1 VQIEKGTLY
10 LVGTPIGN
18 LGDLTPRAVEILAGV
33 DLVAAE
39 DTRVT
44 AKLMSHLGL
53 SKPMISYYEHNIR
66 ERGELLLARL
76 VGGESVALCTDAGMP
91 AVSDPGADLVRLC
104 HEAGIPVVCLP
115 GPSALT
121 AALALSGRAV
131 GRFCFEGFLTTN
143 NKGRKE
149 HLAELAAEHRTLV
162 FYEAPHKLVRTLSD
176 MLGAW
181 GDRGVTVCREMT
193 KLHEETIYTTLSKA
207 LARYEETPPRGEFVL
222 VIEGA
227 ALEVREK
234 QAPDIHKALSDA
246 LSAGLSGRDAVRQAA
261 AATGAA
267 KNEVYAL
274 YQKEFLGYDQ

>member
-1 VQIEKGTLY
+1 MQIEKGTLY

-18 LGDLTPRAVEILAGV
+18 LSDLTPRAAEVLAGV

-44 AKLMSHLGL
+44 AKLMAYLGL

-66 ERGELLLARL
+66 ERGELLLTRL
-76 VGGESVALCTDAGMP
+76 SAGESIALCTDAGMP

-104 HEAGIPVVCLP
+104 HEARVPVVCIP

-149 HLAELAAEHRTLV
+149 HLAELAAERRTLV
-162 FYEAPHKLVRTLSD
+162 FYEAPHKLVRTLTD
-176 MLGAW
+176 MLKAW

-193 KLHEETIYTTLSKA
+193 KLHEETIYTTLSEA
-207 LARYEETPPRGEFVL
+207 LAKYEETPPRGEFVL

-227 ALEVREK
+227 PEAGQT
-234 QAPDIHKALSDA
+234 QAPDIHSALSKA

-261 AATGAA
+261 AVTGAA
-267 KNEVYAL
+267 KNEVYTL

>member
-1 VQIEKGTLY
+1 MQIEKGTLY

-18 LGDLTPRAVEILAGV
+18 LGDLTPRAAEVLAGV

-44 AKLMSHLGL
+44 AKLMAYLGL
-53 SKPMISYYEHNIR
+53 SKPMVSYYEHNIR

-76 VGGESVALCTDAGMP
+76 CAGESVALCTDAGMP

-104 HEAGIPVVCLP
+104 HLADVPVVCLP

-131 GRFCFEGFLTTN
+131 GRICFEGFLTTN

-149 HLAELAAEHRTLV
+149 HLAELKAERRTMV
-162 FYEAPHKLVRTLSD
+162 FYEAPHKLVRTLTD

-181 GDRGVTVCREMT
+181 GDRGVTICREMT
-193 KLHEETIYTTLSKA
+193 KLHEETIYTTLSQA
-207 LARYEETPPRGEFVL
+207 LARYKETPPRGEFVL

-227 ALEVREK
+227 AEAGETEV
-234 QAPDIHKALSDA
+234 PDIRGALSEA
-246 LSAGLSGRDAVRQAA
+246 LTAGLSGRDAVRQAA
-261 AATGAA
+261 AVTGTA

>member
-1 VQIEKGTLY
+1 MQIEKGTLY

-18 LGDLTPRAVEILAGV
+18 LGDLAPRAAEVLAGV

-44 AKLMSHLGL
+44 AKLMGHLGL
-53 SKPMISYYEHNIR
+53 SKPMLSYYEHNIR

-76 VGGESVALCTDAGMP
+76 SAGESVALCTDAGMP

-104 HEAGIPVVCLP
+104 HEAGVPVVCVP

-143 NKGRKE
+143 RKGRKE
-149 HLAELAAEHRTLV
+149 HLAQLSREQRTLV
-162 FYEAPHKLVRTLSD
+162 FYEAPHKLTRTLAD
-176 MLGAW
+176 MLEVW
-181 GDRGVTVCREMT
+181 GDRGLTVCREMT
-193 KLHEETIYTTLSKA
+193 KLHEEAIYTTLSQA

-227 ALEVREK
+227 GETGDDE
-234 QAPDIHKALSDA
+234 APDIRGALTAA

-261 AATGAA
+261 AVTGAA
-267 KNEVYAL
+267 KNEVYAC

>member
-1 VQIEKGTLY
+1 MQIEKSTLY

-18 LGDLTPRAVEILAGV
+18 LGDLTPRAAEVLAGV
-33 DLVAAE
+33 DVVAAE

-66 ERGELLLARL
+66 ERGELLLTRL
-76 VGGESVALCTDAGMP
+76 SAGESVALCTDAGMP

-104 HEAGIPVVCLP
+104 HLAGVPVVCLP

-131 GRFCFEGFLTTN
+131 GRFCFEGFLTAN
-143 NKGRKE
+143 RKGRRE
-149 HLAELAAEHRTLV
+149 HLAELAAERRTLV
-162 FYEAPHKLVRTLSD
+162 FYEAPHKLVRTLAD
-176 MLGAW
+176 MLETW
-181 GDRGVTVCREMT
+181 GDRGVTICREMT
-193 KLHEETIYTTLSKA
+193 KMHEETLYTTLSQA

-227 ALEVREK
+227 GEATPE
-234 QAPDIHKALSDA
+234 APDVHGALSAA

-261 AATGAA
+261 AVTGAA